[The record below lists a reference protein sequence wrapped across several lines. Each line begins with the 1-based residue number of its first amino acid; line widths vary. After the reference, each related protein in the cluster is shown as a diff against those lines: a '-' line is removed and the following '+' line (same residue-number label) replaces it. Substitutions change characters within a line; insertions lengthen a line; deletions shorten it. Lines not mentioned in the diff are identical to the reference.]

1 MSDTDRG
8 KLGNY
13 LREVIDWD
21 WKKFCDAEK
30 DQKYTG
36 YQSAVF
42 ALVRA
47 CSDGKLGAIKL
58 AIDRIDGKID
68 TPIRVEY
75 PKVYMVYPEATS
87 VALSPQDIEQ
97 PALPAPADLP
107 DIGPDELEE
116 PEHKE
121 DASVL
126 TLKETLEKMADQPQA
141 LFQAILV
148 RKVQV
153 EAGKV
158 GDGGEGV
165 EEKIPLVKSVICAN
179 LLNLAKK
186 SNFEAITEIF
196 DRIDGKLVETF
207 KVLGDDIFLPYYGLE
222 APAGAVKN
230 KQGIYMIEAAE
241 IADRWKE
248 KFKKN

>member
-1 MSDTDRG
+1 MTATDRG

-13 LREVIDWD
+13 LREVIDWN
-21 WKKFCDAEK
+21 WKEFVDAEK

-58 AIDRIDGKID
+58 AIDRIDGKIE

-75 PKVYMVYPEATS
+75 PKVYMVYPEATR
-87 VALSPQDIEQ
+87 VALTPQDIEQ
-97 PALPAPADLP
+97 AKLPAPEDLP
-107 DIGPDELEE
+107 EISADDLEE

-126 TLKETLEKMADQPQA
+126 TLKETLEKMADQPKA
-141 LFQAILV
+141 LFMAILAQ
-148 RKVQV
+148 KVKV
-153 EAGKV
+153 EAGKISD
-158 GDGGEGV
+158 GDNV
-165 EEKIPLVKSVICAN
+165 NEKIPLVKSVICAN
-179 LLNLAKK
+179 LLNLAQK

-230 KQGIYMIEAAE
+230 KQGIYMIEAQE
-241 IADRWKE
+241 VTNRWKE
-248 KFKKN
+248 KFKKD